1 MNQSSVSR
9 QDELTSVEREA
20 LHWIER
26 TEAPDFTDEEG
37 DAFRAWFAASEDNR
51 AAYES
56 FLSMIGAVRAAHET
70 AAPALGLEASSS
82 DARLDAGAS
91 FPWSLISGMAAVL
104 MLCAG
109 IGLWAV
115 LSGGPEGIRYATAV
129 GEQRVVT
136 LDDGSA
142 VTLNTGS
149 EIRVFYSER
158 RRRVDLVKGQAA
170 FDVASDPARP
180 FQAYTD
186 DGMIMAL
193 GTIFDVRRR
202 ESETVFTLV
211 EGSALVGDREAADGW
226 RRWRARADDGRL
238 PRDVVKLAP
247 GEQVRALQVETLSE
261 AALSDVTAANVDD
274 AMAWREGR
282 VVFKNAALAEA
293 IEEMNRYSKTTLTL
307 AEGDAALRARA
318 ISGRFNTDPEAFA
331 ENLEFIFPDL
341 ETVAAG
347 EAEIRIERRDAAL

>member
-20 LHWIER
+20 LNWIER

-70 AAPALGLEASSS
+70 AAPALGLESSS
-82 DARLDAGAS
+82 SDAGAS

-115 LSGGPEGIRYATAV
+115 LSGGAEGIRYVTAV

-136 LDDGSA
+136 LEDGSA
-142 VTLNTGS
+142 VTLNTAS

-170 FDVASDPARP
+170 FDVASEPARP

-202 ESETVFTLV
+202 AGETVFTLV
-211 EGSALVGDREAADGW
+211 EGSALVGDRDAADGW
-226 RRWRARADDGRL
+226 RRWRARLDDGRL
-238 PRDVVKLAP
+238 PRDVVLLAP
-247 GEQVRALQVETLSE
+247 GEQVRALGAETLSE
-261 AALSDVTAANVDD
+261 AALSDVTAANVDH
-274 AMAWREGR
+274 AMLWQEGL
-282 VVFKNAALAEA
+282 VVFNSVSLTEA
-293 IEEMNRYSKTTLTL
+293 VEEMNRYSKTRLTL
-307 AEGDAALRARA
+307 AEDDAALRAFS
-318 ISGRFNTDPEAFA
+318 ISGRFDVGDPQAFA
-331 ENLEFIFPDL
+331 ENLQFIFPDL
-341 ETVAAG
+341 ATVAAG
-347 EAEIRIERRDAAL
+347 EDEIRIERRDDAL